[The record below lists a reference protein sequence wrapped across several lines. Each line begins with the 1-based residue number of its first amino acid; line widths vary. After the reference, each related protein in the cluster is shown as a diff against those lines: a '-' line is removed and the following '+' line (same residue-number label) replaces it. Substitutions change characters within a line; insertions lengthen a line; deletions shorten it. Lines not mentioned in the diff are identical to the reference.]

1 LQIEPGKFAALAIA
15 PPIGTPWKPLVHII
29 GQLKGR
35 HAENLSLLRVARLE
49 ADESPM
55 SRGLSIFKQVLILVT
70 LPLIVQLCSLI
81 WLAHLQNEA
90 EKDLEQAARAKNTAE
105 LITKLTADL
114 YTVAATYGAG
124 KAAPLPTLPMTNYL
138 EQVIKLRNDIKAVKV
153 LAIGDAP
160 LMEATK
166 DTEKKMAKC
175 LSDLLALRSI
185 YSSEKDPLQM
195 SEAGKPYWRDL
206 RVDLLAV
213 LSSGLINIG
222 HEKKEL
228 AMHSTETQAALR
240 KESQLIML
248 GVGVLNLA
256 LTILAGLFIARRI
269 TNRINQVSDN
279 AYRVA
284 SDLPLNKQLS
294 GQDEIANLDRLF
306 HKMAA
311 ALKEAARKERAL
323 VDNAQDLIGSLDESG
338 KVIAINPA
346 STKLLGI
353 TPEEINGKY
362 FIDTLRKDDVSPT
375 LGYLAALKKQ
385 PNDKPLTLRIK
396 KRDASILD
404 AVMSAYWSAT
414 DKTTFFV
421 IHDMTAYKQA
431 ERMKQEVTA
440 MITHDLRTPLTT
452 VNHICEFLENGKHG
466 QLDEKGNE
474 YLTSARRNLNR
485 MLALVNDLLDIEK
498 IQSGMMT
505 ADLSNV
511 SIEECFAAAEQTLGS
526 LAEQSGVKLV
536 FKTTD
541 AIAVA
546 DEEKLDR
553 VLFNLVSNAIKFSP
567 RNSIIAISADIQEAF
582 VQIDVSDQGTGVA
595 EDQLELIFER
605 FQKGSSSSDSNKEG
619 SGLGLAICKALVQLQ
634 GGRIWAASKPGS
646 GSTFSFTLPL
656 ARRD

>member
-1 LQIEPGKFAALAIA
+1 
-15 PPIGTPWKPLVHII
+15 
-29 GQLKGR
+29 
-35 HAENLSLLRVARLE
+35 
-49 ADESPM
+49 M

-70 LPLIVQLCSLI
+70 LPLIVQLGSLI

-90 EKDLEQAARAKNTAE
+90 ERDLEQAARAKHAAE
-105 LITKLTADL
+105 LINRLTADL
-114 YTVAATYGAG
+114 YTVATTYGAG
-124 KAAPLPTLPMTNYL
+124 KVAPTASVPMSNYIA
-138 EQVIKLRNDIKAVKV
+138 QVVKLRNDIAAVKA
-153 LAIGDAP
+153 LAVGDVP
-160 LMEATK
+160 LMAATK
-166 DTEKKMAKC
+166 DTEAKLAKC
-175 LSDLLALRSI
+175 LTDLLALRNI
-185 YSSEKDPLQM
+185 YTSENETAQI
-195 SEAGKPYWRDL
+195 SEASKPYWREL
-206 RVDLLAV
+206 RSDLLAV
-213 LSSGLINIG
+213 LSSGLMNIA
-222 HEKKEL
+222 HEKKEV
-228 AMHSTETQAALR
+228 AMRSPETQAALR
-240 KESQLIML
+240 KESQSIML

-256 LTILAGLFIARRI
+256 LTILAALFIARRI
-269 TNRINQVSDN
+269 TSRIAQVSDN
-279 AYRVA
+279 AYRMA
-284 SDLPLNKQLS
+284 SDLPLNKMLS
-294 GQDEIANLDRLF
+294 GQDEIANLDRVF

-311 ALKEAARKERAL
+311 ALNQATHKERAL

-353 TPEEINGKY
+353 APEDINGKY
-362 FIDTLRKDDVSPT
+362 FIDTLAKADVSPT
-375 LGYLAALKKQ
+375 LEYLAALKKQ
-385 PNDKPLTLRIK
+385 PNDKPLPVRMK
-396 KRDASILD
+396 KRDASAIE
-404 AVMSAYWSAT
+404 AVMSAYWSAPE
-414 DKTTFFV
+414 KTTFFV

-431 ERMKQEVTA
+431 ERIKQEVTA

-526 LAEQSGVKLV
+526 AAEQAGVQLN

-541 AIAVA
+541 VIAIA

-567 RNSIIAISADIQEAF
+567 RNSSISISAGTQKSV
-582 VQIDVSDQGTGVA
+582 VQIDIRDQGSGIA
-595 EDQLELIFER
+595 ADQLELIFER
-605 FQKGSSSSDSNKEG
+605 FQQGTSPTDNKEEG

-634 GGRIWAASKPGS
+634 GGRIWATSKPGS

-656 ARRD
+656 ARHD

>member
-1 LQIEPGKFAALAIA
+1 
-15 PPIGTPWKPLVHII
+15 
-29 GQLKGR
+29 
-35 HAENLSLLRVARLE
+35 
-49 ADESPM
+49 M

-70 LPLIVQLCSLI
+70 LPLIVQLGSLI

-105 LITKLTADL
+105 LITRLTADL

-153 LAIGDAP
+153 LAVGDEP
-160 LMEATK
+160 LMAATK

-175 LSDLLALRSI
+175 LSDLLALRSV

-195 SEAGKPYWRDL
+195 SVAGKPYWHDL

-362 FIDTLRKDDVSPT
+362 FIDTLRRDDVSPA

-385 PNDKPLTLRIK
+385 PNDKPLALRIK

-452 VNHICEFLENGKHG
+452 VNHICEFLENGTHG

-505 ADLSNV
+505 ADLSSV

-526 LAEQSGVKLV
+526 AAEQAGVKLV

-541 AIAVA
+541 AIAIA

-567 RNSIIAISADIQEAF
+567 RNSTIAISAAVQESL
-582 VQIDVSDQGTGVA
+582 VQIDVSDQGTGIA

-605 FQKGSSSSDSNKEG
+605 FQQGSSSSDSKKEG

-634 GGRIWAASKPGS
+634 SGRIWSTSKSGS

-656 ARRD
+656 ARPSK